1 MTDIQSSDAKAEMLL
16 EVLRARR
23 IMPVLSIESVD
34 QGLHLV
40 EALQEAGLGM
50 VEVTLRT
57 DAALSVMEAIAARLP
72 EVMLGAGTV
81 RNATHLR
88 QVENAG
94 ALFAVSPGASETL
107 LAAAAASPLPFMP
120 GVGTA
125 SEAMR
130 AAEHGFR
137 VLKLFPAEAI
147 GGVKLLKSLHAPLP
161 DLAFC
166 PTGGVSAANKDAYL
180 ALPNVIAV
188 GGSWMVPE
196 AALKAGDWREIGRL
210 AREAVQSA
218 G

>member
-1 MTDIQSSDAKAEMLL
+1 MDAKAKMLL
-16 EVLRARR
+16 DVLRVRR

-81 RNATHLR
+81 RNAAHLR
-88 QVENAG
+88 QVEDAG
-94 ALFAVSPGASETL
+94 ARFAVSPGASDAL
-107 LAAAAASPLPFMP
+107 LEAAAASRLPFMP

-147 GGVKLLKSLHAPLP
+147 GGVKLLKALHAPLP
-161 DLAFC
+161 DLSFC
-166 PTGGVSAANKDAYL
+166 PTGGVSAENKDAYL
-180 ALPNVIAV
+180 ALPNVVAV
-188 GGSWMVPE
+188 GGSWMVPP
-196 AALKAGDWREIGRL
+196 AALGAGDWQQIGRL
-210 AREAVQSA
+210 AREAVMLA
-218 G
+218 GRTA